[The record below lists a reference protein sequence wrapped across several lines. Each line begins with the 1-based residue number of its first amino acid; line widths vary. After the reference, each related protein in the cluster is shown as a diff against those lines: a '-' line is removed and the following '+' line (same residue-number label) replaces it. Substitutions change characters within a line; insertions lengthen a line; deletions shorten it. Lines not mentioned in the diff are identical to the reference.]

1 MRNAQLREDEFEPR
15 PGFEP
20 HEFSHARLVRILYSP
35 EVARWEEEKGAQ
47 RRRGGSAVAEL
58 RVGSVDWLVGEILA
72 YRGEAVVLE
81 PADVRA
87 AVAARARELARTATK
102 AVARA

>member
-1 MRNAQLREDEFEPR
+1 MRNAQLRDQRFEPR

-20 HEFSHARLVRILYSP
+20 HEFSGARVVRILYSP
-35 EVARWEEEKGAQ
+35 EVARWEIEKGAG
-47 RRRGGSAVAEL
+47 RRRGGSAVADL

-87 AVAARARELARTATK
+87 AVAARARELARAPTRAAAK
-102 AVARA
+102 A